1 MGKKNLE
8 NGETENAS
16 DGSVRKMQR
25 IDKFLASIFQLNYL
39 RIIIL
44 IIKKVCREDLQNQ
57 NRVSSLTKDEV
68 NQRFKGRLKL
78 IK

>member
-39 RIIIL
+39 IIIIL
-44 IIKKVCREDLQNQ
+44 IIKQVCREDLQNQ
-57 NRVSSLTKDEV
+57 TRVSSLTKDEV

>member
-25 IDKFLASIFQLNYL
+25 IDKFPIKYISIKLFNNYHFN
-39 RIIIL
+39 
-44 IIKKVCREDLQNQ
+44 NQ
-57 NRVSSLTKDEV
+57 TSMS
-68 NQRFKGRLKL
+68 
-78 IK
+78 